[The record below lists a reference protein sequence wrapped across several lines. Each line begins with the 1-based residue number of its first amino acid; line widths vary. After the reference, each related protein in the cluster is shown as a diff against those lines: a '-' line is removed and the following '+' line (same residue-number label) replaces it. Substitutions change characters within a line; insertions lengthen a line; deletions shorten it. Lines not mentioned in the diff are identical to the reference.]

1 MSFLTARF
9 VRLWP
14 GLAFCALLTVLA
26 GVFVKSAPTGSYL
39 GGDTVRFVL
48 SNLTF
53 TLASYR
59 LTGVECGGETCV
71 LNGSLCTLPWEVRC
85 SGAARHHEAGG
96 VSTHPGRRPGLGA
109 VYLLDTIDRL
119 WVALPTGVAAY
130 LLRERM
136 PLSWRVLRRCFSPR
150 LQPTL

>member
-9 VRLWP
+9 VRLWR

-26 GVFVKSAPTGSYL
+26 GAFVKSAPTGSYL

-59 LTGVECGGETCV
+59 LTGVECGGETCM
-71 LNGSLCTLPWEVRC
+71 LNGSLWTLPWEVRC
-85 SGAARHHEAGG
+85 YAVLAL
-96 VSTHPGRRPGLGA
+96 LGA
-109 VYLLDTIDRL
+109 TVLARPAIMKRAVSLLTL
-119 WVALPTGVAAY
+119 VGVLA
-130 LLRERM
+130 
-136 PLSWRVLRRCFSPR
+136 
-150 LQPTL
+150 